1 MRAHPQP
8 ALDASPAPR
17 RLVPVLALRDLIVV
31 AAAAM
36 GPAFSLATTMAAMIA
51 AAGRW
56 TWLALTIV
64 AVLMAMIAVG
74 YRKLG
79 ERMRDAGSSYAWIRA
94 AFGPTTGAYGAW
106 VLLVANVFAV
116 LATALPAGTY
126 TLDLLAPALASNA
139 LAVALVACAW
149 TLGSAI
155 LLWYGLKPTA
165 LLAFALL
172 AAEVVVLA
180 GAAGLAA
187 AHPHSDAVAFT
198 HGPPTWSGI
207 VAAIVVGIWMID
219 GWEVSASTAEEAH
232 GGASVPGAGGLAGL
246 ALTSV
251 VLLAAILAFTRI
263 GSPAGYAAHGA
274 DALAYVGGLLG
285 GAWPPVLEVT
295 VLVSLAASLQ
305 TTLVYLSRS
314 LFAMGR
320 DGLLPR
326 ALGELDRRAEPA
338 AAIALVAGF
347 SLAFCLAA
355 GVSPSASGAFAFAL
369 QGTSWFLG
377 LLFVLSAAAAVRVFR
392 NERGARWS
400 SVVLPGTA
408 ALLLGAILLV
418 SLLGDD
424 TGTRGFIAL
433 SAIIGLPLALWRG
446 RFVHRAV
453 GTRGGLCPGVG
464 SFERQRNRFD
474 A

>member
-1 MRAHPQP
+1 MTA
-8 ALDASPAPR
+8 R
-17 RLVPVLALRDLIVV
+17 RLIPVLALRDLIVV

-64 AVLMAMIAVG
+64 AVLMAGIAVG

-79 ERMRDAGSSYAWIRA
+79 ERMRDAGSSYAWIKT
-94 AFGPTTGAYGAW
+94 AFGPATGAYGAW

-126 TLDLLAPALASNA
+126 TLDLVAPALAGNA

-149 TLGSAI
+149 TLGSAV

-187 AHPHSDAVAFT
+187 AHPRPDAVAFT
-198 HGPPTWSGI
+198 HGPPEWGGI

-232 GGASVPGAGGLAGL
+232 GATSVPGSGGLAGL
-246 ALTSV
+246 ALTSA
-251 VLLAAILAFTRI
+251 VLLAAVLAFVRI
-263 GSPAGYAAHGA
+263 GSPAGYAAHSS

-285 GAWPPVLEVT
+285 GAWPIVLEVT

-338 AAIALVAGF
+338 AAIALVTGF

-355 GVSPSASGAFAFAL
+355 GVSPSASAAFDVAL

-377 LLFVLSAAAAVRVFR
+377 LLFVLSAAAAVRAFWS
-392 NERGARWS
+392 EPGARWS
-400 SVVLPGTA
+400 GVVLPGAA
-408 ALLLGAILLV
+408 ALVLGVILLV
-418 SLLGDD
+418 SLIRDD
-424 TGTRGFIAL
+424 PATRGFIAV

-446 RFVHRAV
+446 RFVLRA
-453 GTRGGLCPGVG
+453 GQGGLLGVG